1 MTTELL
7 VLTAAE
13 IEGLLDLDA
22 VHASQV
28 RAFEGLGSG
37 RAELAPKVSVP
48 GREGASLLTYTA
60 RSTTEAPG
68 VVKVIGFQPQNPA
81 NGLDPV
87 QGVVLVMDPDTGQP
101 VALLDGPALTTPRTA
116 AGSAVAVDHLARPDA
131 VTLTVIGTGVQARAH
146 IRALLRVRGFER
158 IHLVGRTAQG
168 AQKLADEL
176 RDALAEVEFHPL
188 AVTDEAAV
196 AEAVAA
202 SQVVVAC
209 TTSSTPVVPAAAVQP
224 GTLVVSVG
232 SFAPDRSELPAE
244 LLGRADLVVVDDVA
258 TQLAQAGCIIDAVG
272 VGTLGEDDLVPL
284 GAVVTGRHPG
294 RAREGDVVVYNSVGI
309 AVQDATIA
317 EAVLERAR
325 AQGIGTIVPL

>member
-13 IEGLLDLDA
+13 IDGLLDLDA

-87 QGVVLVMDPDTGQP
+87 QGVVLVMDPDTGRP

-116 AGSAVAVDHLARPDA
+116 AGSAVAMDLLARRDA
-131 VTLTVIGTGVQARAH
+131 RTLTVVGTGVQARAH
-146 IRALLRVRGFER
+146 LRALSRVRELER
-158 IHLVGRTAQG
+158 IHLIGRRAE
-168 AQKLADEL
+168 AAEEIAAELADEL
-176 RDALAEVEFHPL
+176 GVPIVPGADL
-188 AVTDEAAV
+188 AAV
-196 AEAVAA
+196 AGESDVIAL
-202 SQVVVAC
+202 C
-209 TTSSTPVVPAAAVQP
+209 TTSHTPLLDAGDVRP
-224 GTLVVSVG
+224 GALVISVG
-232 SFAPDRSELPAE
+232 SFAPDRSEVGPD
-244 LLGRADLVVVDDVA
+244 LLGRAELLVVDEVA
-258 TQLAQAGCIIDAVG
+258 TASAQAGCIIDAVAAG
-272 VGTLGEDDLVPL
+272 VLAESALVPL
-284 GAVVTGRHPG
+284 GSIATGAHPG
-294 RAREGDVVVYNSVGI
+294 RGSDEDVVFYNSVGI

-317 EAVLERAR
+317 EEVLDRAR
-325 AQGIGTIVPL
+325 AAGVGTTVTL